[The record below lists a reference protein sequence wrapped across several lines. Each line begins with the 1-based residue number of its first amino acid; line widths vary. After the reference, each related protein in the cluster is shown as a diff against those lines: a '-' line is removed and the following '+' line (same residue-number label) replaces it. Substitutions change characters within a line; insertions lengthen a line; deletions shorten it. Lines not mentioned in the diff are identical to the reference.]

1 MSSGGGA
8 HAAPKGIW
16 TRIIQ
21 VSALAVLFAVLYGAT
36 RAVPTIQSK
45 VGTIAAV
52 GFLLLAGTLTSEIV
66 EVIGLPH
73 LSGYLAAGILAGP
86 HVLRLID
93 EHSVVDLTSVNA
105 LALALIALEG
115 GAHLK
120 IDTLKKGV
128 RTLAWAT
135 LLQSFVGILGMSL
148 VFLSLHS
155 FIPFAKALTT
165 SALVGTGILWG
176 TLSITRSPSATLGI
190 MSQTRAKG
198 PVMTGTLSFVMTS
211 DVVVV
216 ILLATAMVIARPLI
230 DPTSSFSFHD
240 LEDLAHD
247 VFGSVA
253 LGTTLGLILAIYM
266 RLVGRQLLVVFLA
279 LGFGMS
285 ELLAFLR
292 FDTLLAFMVAGFVVQ
307 NLSKQGSKFIAAIEQ
322 TGSIVYVIFFAT
334 AGAHLDL
341 DLLRQLWPIAL
352 ALAGGRVIL
361 TMATGQV
368 ASRLAKDGPTV
379 KRWGWSGLI
388 SQAGLALGVAAV
400 IERNFP
406 ILGSGFR
413 ALAIAVV
420 ALNEMVGPVLFKLAL
435 DRAGESSR
443 EPQLSIPSIAPPPMD
458 HSQTEVAA
466 SQDPLSHS

>member
-1 MSSGGGA
+1 VSSGGG
-8 HAAPKGIW
+8 HGAPKGFL

-21 VSALAVLFAVLYGAT
+21 ASALVVLFAVLYGAT
-36 RAVPTIQSK
+36 RAVPTIQSN

-52 GFLLLAGTLTSEIV
+52 GFLLLSATLTSELV
-66 EVIGLPH
+66 EVVGLPH

-86 HVLRLID
+86 HVLHLID
-93 EHSVVDLTSVNA
+93 EHSVVDLTHVNA

-115 GAHLK
+115 GAHLRV
-120 IDTLKKGV
+120 DTLKKGV
-128 RTLAWAT
+128 RSLAWAT
-135 LLQSFVGILGMSL
+135 LLQSLVGILAMMVVFISL
-148 VFLSLHS
+148 RR
-155 FIPFAKALTT
+155 FIPFAEKLTT
-165 SALVGTGILWG
+165 GALIGTGLLWG
-176 TLSITRSPSATLGI
+176 TLAITRSPSATLGI

-216 ILLATAMVIARPLI
+216 VLLATSMVVARPLI
-230 DPTSSFSFHD
+230 DPSATFSMHD
-240 LEDLAHD
+240 FEDLAHD

-253 LGTTLGLILAIYM
+253 LGTTLGLILAIYI
-266 RLVGRQLLVVFLA
+266 RLVGAQLLVVFLA

-307 NLSKQGSKFIAAIEQ
+307 NLSKQGEKFIAAIEQ

-341 DLLRQLWPIAL
+341 DLLRKLWPIAV
-352 ALAGGRVIL
+352 ALAGSRLLV
-361 TMATGQV
+361 TMATGRV
-368 ASRLAKDGPTV
+368 ASRLANDLPTV
-379 KRWGWSGLI
+379 RRWGWAGLV

-400 IERNFP
+400 IERSFP

-413 ALAIAVV
+413 ALSIAVV
-420 ALNEMVGPVLFKLAL
+420 ALNEMFGPVLFKMAL

-443 EPQLSIPSIAPPPMD
+443 EPQPSLPSIQIAPAGD
-458 HSQTEVAA
+458 AGH
-466 SQDPLSHS
+466 